1 MEFSPT
7 LKKLASMMDNIAV
20 QLTSCLSVF
29 QRLPDIL
36 TKKRS
41 VKDVSATR
49 FLKDIN
55 HTVTKNLY
63 FVSNYLHKYKLIIF
77 ILQKVANG
85 PSSWQLVNFCVSF
98 ALLQRVC
105 EIIERDEET
114 KKIQASIKAGMSAN
128 ASHLQSYLSTWDR
141 YESLEQFSIGC

>member
-1 MEFSPT
+1 MRIQSQTSKLSEGRENASDPITIGFSFESDWLRKWCNQSKYKVIQNQKNPKLLSTFKWKLFHHYLKYPLNLLFCNNQVEFSPT

-41 VKDVSATR
+41 VKDVSATS

-55 HTVTKNLY
+55 HTVTEN
-63 FVSNYLHKYKLIIF
+63 FIFCFKLPI
-77 ILQKVANG
+77 
-85 PSSWQLVNFCVSF
+85 
-98 ALLQRVC
+98 
-105 EIIERDEET
+105 
-114 KKIQASIKAGMSAN
+114 
-128 ASHLQSYLSTWDR
+128 
-141 YESLEQFSIGC
+141 

>member
-1 MEFSPT
+1 MRENASDIITIGFSFESDWSRKWHDQSQCKVIQNQNNPKLLSTLKWKVSRHYLKYSLNLLFCNNQVEFSPT

-55 HTVTKNLY
+55 HTVTKN
-63 FVSNYLHKYKLIIF
+63 FIFCFKLP
-77 ILQKVANG
+77 A
-85 PSSWQLVNFCVSF
+85 
-98 ALLQRVC
+98 
-105 EIIERDEET
+105 
-114 KKIQASIKAGMSAN
+114 
-128 ASHLQSYLSTWDR
+128 
-141 YESLEQFSIGC
+141 